1 MSIGEN
7 RQYGSFTKE
16 CYPWM
21 LYEVCSIG
29 ACFKHW
35 QGIITEMDYVTVH
48 MQPQLPGDQLPG
60 NEAEG
65 EAACR
70 TLLLISSIFNIV
82 SIN

>member
-1 MSIGEN
+1 
-7 RQYGSFTKE
+7 
-16 CYPWM
+16 
-21 LYEVCSIG
+21 
-29 ACFKHW
+29 
-35 QGIITEMDYVTVH
+35 MDYVTVH